1 MFEIVAAL
9 VVSYFVIGMALGLL
23 VLLFNPTDEK
33 ASDRVLLAFFLLAGW
48 GVLLWFDD
56 DIF

>member
-33 ASDRVLLAFFLLAGW
+33 ASDRVLLALFLLVGW
-48 GVLLWFDD
+48 GVLWFED

>member
-9 VVSYFVIGMALGLL
+9 VVSYFAIGITLGLL
-23 VLLFNPTDEK
+23 VLLFNPSGEK
-33 ASDRVLLAFFLLAGW
+33 ASDRVLLAFFLLVGW
-48 GVLLWFDD
+48 GLLWFED

>member
-9 VVSYFVIGMALGLL
+9 AASYFAIGIALGLL
-23 VLLFNPTDEK
+23 VLLFNPSGEK
-33 ASDRVLLAFFLLAGW
+33 ASDRVLLAFFLLVGW
-48 GVLLWFDD
+48 GILWFED

>member
-9 VVSYFVIGMALGLL
+9 AVSYFVIGMALGLL
-23 VLLFNPTDEK
+23 VLLFNPSDEK
-33 ASDRVLLAFFLLAGW
+33 ASDRVLLAFFLLIGW
-48 GVLLWFDD
+48 GVLWFDD